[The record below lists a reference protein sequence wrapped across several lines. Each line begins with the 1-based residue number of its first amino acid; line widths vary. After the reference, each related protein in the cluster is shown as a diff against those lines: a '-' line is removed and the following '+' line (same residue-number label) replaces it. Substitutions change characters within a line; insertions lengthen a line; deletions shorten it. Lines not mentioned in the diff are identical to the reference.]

1 MNERPTPR
9 RPELM
14 RIGDRE
20 RTEAAERLTAHAAAG
35 RLSFEEL
42 EQRLDAVQSAVLRRD
57 LDAIESDLPTPARRF
72 APSRPTPY
80 LALAITLLAAA
91 VLVTVVV
98 GHPIPPLFIGALLLG
113 RTHARRARGIVAES

>member
-1 MNERPTPR
+1 
-9 RPELM
+9 M

-113 RTHARRARGIVAES
+113 RVHRLRRARGFVAES

>member
-1 MNERPTPR
+1 MSERPTPR
-9 RPELM
+9 RPELI

-20 RTEAAERLTAHAAAG
+20 RTDAAERLTAHAAAG

-42 EQRLDAVQSAVLRRD
+42 EQRLAPSVPLLGGD
-57 LDAIESDLPTPARRF
+57 LDAIESDLPTPTRRF
-72 APSRPTPY
+72 APSRSTPY

-91 VLVTVVV
+91 VLATVVV

-113 RTHARRARGIVAES
+113 RAHVRSDRGIVAES